1 MDLTREGPVQIWENK
16 TSPALAIRDTDYI
29 YLLEVECLVGF
40 LFLVVVV
47 VVQCRG
53 H

>member
-29 YLLEVECLVGF
+29 YLLEVECLEGF
-40 LFLVVVV
+40 LSSFPFFWWWLL
-47 VVQCRG
+47 
-53 H
+53 